1 MNTKTRR
8 RLEIFDI
15 FNHILMVLLIAV
27 CILPIV
33 FVFARATSS
42 GQAINAGRV
51 IFWPVDFNLYSF
63 RSILDHPNFLV
74 SYRNTILYTFLGT
87 TFTMFITCL
96 AAYPLSKM
104 WLTGRKFF
112 MFFFILTM
120 FFNGGLI
127 PNFVLITTLGML
139 NTMWA
144 LVVPLAFSQFFIIL
158 AMGSVQGLPA
168 ELEESAIM
176 DGLNPWQ
183 TLFFIILP
191 LIKPALA
198 TIALFAS
205 LNFWNDW
212 FNAMIYLH
220 SNTRFPV
227 MLLLRN
233 IMMGG
238 DITAAHLDAGG
249 GGPGSFL
256 NVVSLRSAAIILVM
270 LPITALYPFLQRFFV
285 KGMLIGSIKG

>member
-1 MNTKTRR
+1 MTATKKRR
-8 RLEIFDI
+8 IEVFDVV
-15 FNHILMVLLIAV
+15 NHILMVLLIAI
-27 CILPIV
+27 CILPIM

-42 GQAINAGRV
+42 GTAINAGRV
-51 IFWPVDFNLYSF
+51 IFWPIDFNLYAF
-63 RSILDHPNFLV
+63 RSILAHPNFMIA
-74 SYRNTILYTFLGT
+74 YRNTLIYTTLGT
-87 TFTMFITCL
+87 IFTMVVTLL

-104 WLTGRKFF
+104 GLTGRKFF

-127 PNFVLITTLGML
+127 PNFVLITSLGML
-139 NTMWA
+139 NTLWA
-144 LVVPLAFSQFFIIL
+144 IVVPTAFSQFFIIL
-158 AMGSVQGLPA
+158 AMGSVQALPI
-168 ELEESAIM
+168 ELEESAVM

-191 LIKPALA
+191 LLKPAMA
-198 TIALFAS
+198 TIALFAA

-220 SNTRFPV
+220 SNARFPV
-227 MLLLRN
+227 TLLLRN

-238 DITAAHLDAGG
+238 EITAAHVDT
-249 GGPGSFL
+249 GPGGAAGFM
-256 NVVSLRSAAIILVM
+256 NIVALRSAAIILVM

>member
-1 MNTKTRR
+1 LRKIKRI
-8 RLEIFDI
+8 EVFDV
-15 FNHILMVLLIAV
+15 FNHILMVLLIAI
-27 CILPIV
+27 CILPIL
-33 FVFARATSS
+33 FVLARSLSS
-42 GQAINAGRV
+42 GTAINAGRV
-51 IFWPVDFNLYSF
+51 FFWPVDFNLDAY
-63 RSILDHPNFLV
+63 RSVFNHPNFLV
-74 SYRNTILYTFLGT
+74 SYRNTFIYTILGT
-87 TFTMFITCL
+87 LFTMTVTCL

-104 WLTGRKFF
+104 RLTGRKFF

-127 PNFVLITTLGML
+127 PNFVLITSLGML
-139 NTMWA
+139 NTIWA
-144 LVVPLAFSQFFIIL
+144 IVVPLAFSQFFIIL
-158 AMGSVQGLPA
+158 AMGSIQGLPT

-183 TLFFIILP
+183 TLLFIILP

-198 TIALFAS
+198 TIALFSA

-220 SNTRFPV
+220 SNARFPV
-227 MLLLRN
+227 TLLLRN

-238 DITAAHLDAGG
+238 EITAAAADLGG
-249 GGPGSFL
+249 GGPAGFL
-256 NVVSLRSAAIILVM
+256 NIVSLRSAAIILVM

-285 KGMLIGSIKG
+285 KGMLIGSVKG